1 MGLLASY
8 KIARAPNLALSV
20 RGSSRGWNLLHSS
33 KNATSITLSPAG
45 HLLSPA
51 QIQAIPPL
59 AAIKGKAPAGA
70 GLFDPLYDSLSQAFA
85 AQNFAA
91 MDKAASGFLKQHPI
105 ASNQTLGTTE
115 QYVRR
120 FFQYKGTQST
130 AAERL
135 TLIEGLTEQERAA
148 WHRTAHAR
156 IDLEKAQTLATAVSG
171 IKPPRGVDLLGGLRA
186 DLAFAT
192 LAACHADMCKGKE
205 RKPLPNGYIDHI
217 LDLKPFLPHFVFDL
231 EICKTR
237 GGRDDTSK
245 GLLGRRLERLQ
256 NYEDRMRSAA
266 SVVTAGNRE
275 DSAAGMPGHT
285 TNCDCK
291 CDDQACVPIDP
302 CCGEIRTYITELLTL
317 KDKTW
322 CYKPS
327 DIAYI
332 ENVAPY
338 ETRIRTHGFTRT
350 VVESSEDET
359 TSSREEMLDH
369 QVTDRFNLQQEMTK
383 NLKASLD
390 VDAKLHY
397 GKKEGPYSFDL
408 NTHGSL
414 SQETSYR
421 EAREQVREQVEHA
434 TLKMQVQ
441 TRKLR
446 TRTVT
451 TEQTETNK
459 HKFKNTT
466 AIAAVSKYFWV
477 TQEKRGQLFSH
488 GPRLHVDLL
497 VASPAMLFLKMEE
510 MKRKAGEPKP
520 PIAPVK
526 PSITEKDAAGKDV
539 TRDLTPQDIQRGNY
553 VDLCSNYLIAEY
565 DEPPKQPETL
575 TVWAGGNAKNGS
587 SDVTIP
593 AGYAATSMA
602 FDYAD
607 VKLRALTNWV
617 QISFGGQMI
626 KATVVGPIGVP
637 YYVTQSPVSIYET
650 SGGKPTITKGG
661 VWPTTLETSSIGV
674 KITLTPNP
682 VDLKPWQKSIYA
694 LIMKQYQE
702 ALEKYES
709 KLADYEAALKAYNAE
724 QDDKI
729 KGRHPFA
736 CEEIMRTE
744 LKRSAIFMM
753 CGEFNWPDVMNM
765 DSELCHFP
773 WPNRQKAD
781 QATNEWYFF
790 DRCFDWNLASYIF
803 YDYFRNPLCKW
814 VDSFEPDEPNFLFK
828 SFKRCGYARL
838 VIPVAAGMEDHV
850 KDYIQSGGLWGQTG
864 TWPHNPQDPGWISI
878 IDEIKHAHGC
888 YQQDREGHVE
898 AYPDPVTGQ
907 FDSRIKVFTDRY
919 WDVGTG
925 IDQDEIN
932 LELDHQ
938 IYIDGI
944 EYRIASLIPDPLS
957 LPYNSSN
964 PNQMSWIMGLDRKI
978 EFAPHIDPDATPPLL
993 KPYSWAVGAKY
1004 VGAPFHF
1011 DLPTDLIW
1019 IGDQGNACLPCYPID
1034 CVCEPAPKQQPTDGD
1049 EDKHKDESEGGGKD
1063 GDDGDREV
1071 EKPFG
1076 EDE

>member
-1 MGLLASY
+1 MLRPGQVL
-8 KIARAPNLALSV
+8 
-20 RGSSRGWNLLHSS
+20 
-33 KNATSITLSPAG
+33 
-45 HLLSPA
+45 
-51 QIQAIPPL
+51 AIPPL
-59 AAIKGKAPAGA
+59 AAIKGKAPVVTN
-70 GLFDPLYDSLSQAFA
+70 LFDPLHDALIQAFA
-85 AQNFAA
+85 VQDFAT
-91 MDKAASGFLKQHPI
+91 MEKVAAAFLASYPI
-105 ASNQTLGTTE
+105 SAPSALGTAE
-115 QYVRR
+115 QRIRR
-120 FFQYKGTQST
+120 FFEYKGTTST
-130 AAERL
+130 EAERL
-135 TLIEGLTEQERAA
+135 WLIGSLSEQERAEWSRLA
-148 WHRTAHAR
+148 YAR

-186 DLAFAT
+186 DLAYAT
-192 LAACHADMCKGKE
+192 LAACCAVSAS
-205 RKPLPNGYIDHI
+205 RTRPLANGYIDHV
-217 LDLKPFLPHFVFDL
+217 LALKPFLPAFVFEL

-237 GGRDDTSK
+237 GHTDVPRK
-245 GLLGRRLERLQ
+245 GLLGKRLERLTT
-256 NYEDRMRSAA
+256 YEDRMRAA
-266 SVVTAGNRE
+266 AKGLAAGKGNE
-275 DSAAGMPGHT
+275 SAAGTPGHSA
-285 TNCDCK
+285 NCDCK
-291 CDDQACVPIDP
+291 CDDRACVPIDP

-338 ETRIRTHGFTRT
+338 ETRIRTHGFTRS
-350 VVESSEDET
+350 VVETSEDET

-397 GKKEGPYSFDL
+397 GKSGGPYSFDL

-497 VASPAMLFLKMEE
+497 VPSPAMLFLKMEE
-510 MKRKAGEPKP
+510 MKRKKGEPTGPGDP
-520 PIAPVK
+520 PIAPRVDISDRSG
-526 PSITEKDAAGKDV
+526 PDF
-539 TRDLTPQDIQRGNY
+539 RPLTPKDIQRSTY
-553 VDLCSNYLIAEY
+553 VALAALYGVSGY
-565 DEPPKQPETL
+565 DEPPPMPATQSAQTIGLQGAHKD
-575 TVWAGGNAKNGS
+575 GS
-587 SDVTIP
+587 INVTIP
-593 AGYAATSMA
+593 AGYTATKMDLTSE
-602 FDYAD
+602 D
-607 VKLRALTNWV
+607 VKWRISGNW
-617 QISFGGQMI
+617 ISLKFGGQEVKYIVGTGNSPGTVAMSERNSGS
-626 KATVVGPIGVP
+626 ATISKGS
-637 YYVTQSPVSIYET
+637 VTL
-650 SGGKPTITKGG
+650 GK
-661 VWPTTLETSSIGV
+661 SSIGV
-674 KITLTPNP
+674 VITLTPDP
-682 VDLKPWQKSIYA
+682 PKEPDLTAWQNSIYA
-694 LIMKQYQE
+694 LIMKKYE
-702 ALEKYES
+702 EDLEKYEN

-753 CGEFNWPDVMNM
+753 CGEFDWPGVMNM

-773 WPNRQKAD
+773 WPNRRKSD
-781 QATNEWYFF
+781 EATNEWYFF
-790 DRCFDWNLASYIF
+790 DRAFDWNLASFIF

-814 VDSFEPDEPNFLFK
+814 VDSYEPDEPNFLFK
-828 SFKRCGYARL
+828 AFERCGYAR
-838 VIPVAAGMEDHV
+838 VVVPVAPGMEDDV
-850 KDYIQSGGLWGQTG
+850 KDYIQSGGLWGQAG
-864 TWPHNPQDPGWISI
+864 TWPHNPEDPDWISI
-878 IDEIKHAHGC
+878 IDEIKHSHDC
-888 YQQDREGHVE
+888 YQQDREGHIE
-898 AYPDPVTGQ
+898 AYPDFSGQ
-907 FDSRIKVFTDRY
+907 FDSHVKVFTDRY
-919 WDVGTG
+919 WKIGTG

-932 LELDHQ
+932 LEIDHQ
-938 IYIDGI
+938 IYIDGV
-944 EYRIASLIPDPLS
+944 EYRIVSLIPDPTPS
-957 LPYNSSN
+957 LPYDPAH

-978 EFAPHIDPDATPPLL
+978 EFAPYIDPDATDPLL
-993 KPYSWAVGAKY
+993 KPYNWAVGAKY

-1019 IGDQGNACLPCYPID
+1019 IGDQANACLPCYPIE
-1034 CVCEPAPKQQPTDGD
+1034 CVCEPLAVRPVVPSD
-1049 EDKHKDESEGGGKD
+1049 EPE
-1063 GDDGDREV
+1063 GDREHDR
-1071 EKPFG
+1071 KPNS